1 MKKEADRE
9 DGMKLL
15 RAIGEI
21 KEEYIME
28 AEQVKK
34 ISKRK
39 KKESI
44 TYLAAAALFA
54 AVVGAG
60 IFHIRSTEPA
70 QEEITQIANPFIPCN
85 TMEEAEK
92 ISGLTLPL
100 LDMAEMKTEIYAI
113 KDELVEVI
121 YFDADGEEKFR
132 IRRGAGT
139 EDVSG
144 DYNIYS
150 VNKME
155 TIGGFEVTLKG
166 EEAGYSAAVWTDG
179 KCAYAIDAQDA
190 PLQEDELRSMIEFLS
205 QSME

>member
-21 KEEYIME
+21 KKEYIME
-28 AEQVKK
+28 AERVKK

-44 TYLAAAALFA
+44 TYLAAAALLA

-60 IFHIRSTEPA
+60 VFHIRSTEPA
-70 QEEITQIANPFIPCN
+70 QEEITQIANPFIPCD

-121 YFDADGEEKFR
+121 YFDADGEEKCS
-132 IRRGAGT
+132 
-139 EDVSG
+139 V
-144 DYNIYS
+144 
-150 VNKME
+150 VNKKDTISNDFLAE
-155 TIGGFEVTLKG
+155 TN
-166 EEAGYSAAVWTDG
+166 S
-179 KCAYAIDAQDA
+179 YAC
-190 PLQEDELRSMIEFLS
+190 
-205 QSME
+205 